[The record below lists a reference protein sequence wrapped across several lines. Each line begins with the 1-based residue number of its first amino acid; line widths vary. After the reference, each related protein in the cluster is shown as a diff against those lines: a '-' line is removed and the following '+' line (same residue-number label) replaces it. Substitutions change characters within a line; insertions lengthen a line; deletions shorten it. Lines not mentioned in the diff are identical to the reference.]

1 MGIDYENIYRCNC
14 NQYDNFIPTMFFNKK
29 EEKTND
35 LFIEKLPEK
44 KNLKANNLDKP
55 IYSHSRRSTTDL
67 EEEVKSNKN
76 YSNKN
81 DNLESIFKNPI
92 NSAFF
97 QSKKEI
103 NLLLEDE
110 YCLNVNEKEK
120 EKENIRKS
128 YYSKLIYKKIWI
140 PGNKSKTH
148 NSLFIYDWDDTF
160 LPTSYL
166 IRENMVDNI
175 ELSDELKY
183 LFFILEEIII
193 NILNLSM
200 NKGKV
205 YIITNSS
212 ISWFYFSSEKFFPN
226 LNFIL
231 NKIKVISARDEYED
245 LYPGDTKIWKQK
257 AFLHLKNEIN
267 DNLPSN
273 IICFGDSLNELEA
286 GKIFASQLSDSFIK
300 TVKFKEKPE
309 VEDLIKQLN
318 LIVDKF
324 DFIYS
329 KAKNLSIKVEQR
341 N

>member
-1 MGIDYENIYRCNC
+1 MGIDYENIHKYNY
-14 NQYDNFIPTMFFNKK
+14 NQYDNFIPNMFFNKK
-29 EEKTND
+29 EEKDKD
-35 LFIEKLPEK
+35 LIIEKKLPEK
-44 KNLKANNLDKP
+44 NLSKINNLENS
-55 IYSHSRRSTTDL
+55 IYSHSRRSTLDY
-67 EEEVKSNKN
+67 EEEVKSDKIC
-76 YSNKN
+76 SNKN
-81 DNLESIFKNPI
+81 DNLESIFKNPN

-97 QSKKEI
+97 ENKKEI
-103 NLLLEDE
+103 NLFLEGE
-110 YCLNVNEKEK
+110 YCLNVN

-140 PGNKSKTH
+140 PGSKSKTH

-166 IRENMVDNI
+166 IREDMIDKF

-193 NILNLSM
+193 NILNLSI

-212 ISWFYFSSEKFFPN
+212 KSWFYFSSGKYFPN
-226 LNFIL
+226 LDSIL
-231 NKIKVISARDEYED
+231 NRIKIISARDEYED

-273 IICFGDSLNELEA
+273 IICFGDSSNELEA
-286 GKIFASQLSDSFIK
+286 GKIFASHLSDSFIK

-329 KAKNLSIKVEQR
+329 KAKNLSIKVEQK

>member
-1 MGIDYENIYRCNC
+1 MGIDYENIHKYNY
-14 NQYDNFIPTMFFNKK
+14 NQYDNFIPIMFFNKK
-29 EEKTND
+29 EEEEND
-35 LFIEKLPEK
+35 LIIEKKLPEK
-44 KNLKANNLDKP
+44 KLSKNNNIENS
-55 IYSHSRRSTTDL
+55 IYSHSRRSTLDY
-67 EEEVKSNKN
+67 EEEVKSDKN
-76 YSNKN
+76 CLNKN
-81 DNLESIFKNPI
+81 DNLESIFKNPN

-97 QSKKEI
+97 QYKKEI
-103 NLLLEDE
+103 NLFLEGE
-110 YCLNVNEKEK
+110 YFLNVN

-128 YYSKLIYKKIWI
+128 YYAKLIYKKIWI
-140 PGNKSKTH
+140 PGSKSKTH

-166 IRENMVDNI
+166 IREDMLDKI

-193 NILNLSM
+193 NILNLSI

-212 ISWFYFSSEKFFPN
+212 KSWFYFSSGKYFPN
-226 LNFIL
+226 LDTIL
-231 NKIKVISARDEYED
+231 NRIKIISARDEYED

-273 IICFGDSLNELEA
+273 IICFGDSSNELEA
-286 GKIFASQLSDSFIK
+286 GKIFASHLSDSFIK

-329 KAKNLSIKVEQR
+329 KAKNLSIKVEQK

>member
-1 MGIDYENIYRCNC
+1 MGIDYENIHKYNC
-14 NQYDNFIPTMFFNKK
+14 NQYDNFIPIMFFNKK
-29 EEKTND
+29 EEKAND
-35 LFIEKLPEK
+35 LIIEKKLPEK
-44 KNLKANNLDKP
+44 KHLKTNDLENL
-55 IYSHSRRSTTDL
+55 IYSHSRRSTLDF
-67 EEEVKSNKN
+67 EEEAKSNKN

-81 DNLESIFKNPI
+81 ENLESIFKNPS

-110 YCLNVNEKEK
+110 YCLNVNEKE
-120 EKENIRKS
+120 NLRKS

-140 PGNKSKTH
+140 PGTKPKTH

-166 IRENMVDNI
+166 IREDMVNII

-183 LFFILEEIII
+183 LFLIIEEIII
-193 NILNLSM
+193 NILNLSI

-212 ISWFYFSSEKFFPN
+212 KSWFYFSSLKFFPN
-226 LNFIL
+226 LDSIL

-286 GKIFASQLSDSFIK
+286 GKLFASQLSDSFIK

>member
-1 MGIDYENIYRCNC
+1 MGIDYENIHKYNY
-14 NQYDNFIPTMFFNKK
+14 NQYDNFIPIMFFNKK
-29 EEKTND
+29 EEKDND
-35 LFIEKLPEK
+35 LVIEKKLPEK
-44 KNLKANNLDKP
+44 KLSKINNLENS
-55 IYSHSRRSTTDL
+55 INSHSRRSTIDY
-67 EEEVKSNKN
+67 EEEVKSDKN
-76 YSNKN
+76 CLNKN
-81 DNLESIFKNPI
+81 DNLESIFKNPN

-97 QSKKEI
+97 QNKKEI
-103 NLLLEDE
+103 NLFLEGE
-110 YCLNVNEKEK
+110 YCLNVN

-140 PGNKSKTH
+140 PGSKSKTH

-166 IRENMVDNI
+166 IREDMIDKF

-193 NILNLSM
+193 NILNLSI

-212 ISWFYFSSEKFFPN
+212 KSWFYFSSGKYFPN
-226 LNFIL
+226 LDSIL
-231 NKIKVISARDEYED
+231 NRIKIISARDEYED

-273 IICFGDSLNELEA
+273 IICFGDSSNELEA
-286 GKIFASQLSDSFIK
+286 GKIFASHLSDSFIK

-329 KAKNLSIKVEQR
+329 KAKNLSIKVEQK

>member
-1 MGIDYENIYRCNC
+1 MGIDYENIHKYNY
-14 NQYDNFIPTMFFNKK
+14 NQYDNFIPIMFFNKK
-29 EEKTND
+29 EEKDND
-35 LFIEKLPEK
+35 LVIEKKLPEK
-44 KNLKANNLDKP
+44 KLSKINNLENS
-55 IYSHSRRSTTDL
+55 INSHSRRSTIDY
-67 EEEVKSNKN
+67 EEEVKSDKN
-76 YSNKN
+76 CLNKN
-81 DNLESIFKNPI
+81 DNLESIFRNPN

-97 QSKKEI
+97 QYKKEI
-103 NLLLEDE
+103 NLFLEGE
-110 YCLNVNEKEK
+110 YCLNVN

-140 PGNKSKTH
+140 PGSKSKTH

-166 IRENMVDNI
+166 IREDMVDNI

-193 NILNLSM
+193 NILNLSI

-212 ISWFYFSSEKFFPN
+212 KSWFYFSSGKYFPN
-226 LNFIL
+226 LDTIL
-231 NKIKVISARDEYED
+231 NRIKIISARDEYED

-273 IICFGDSLNELEA
+273 IICFGDSSNELEA
-286 GKIFASQLSDSFIK
+286 GKIFASHLSDSFIK

-329 KAKNLSIKVEQR
+329 KAKNLSIKVEQK

>member
-1 MGIDYENIYRCNC
+1 
-14 NQYDNFIPTMFFNKK
+14 MFFNKK
-29 EEKTND
+29 EEKDKD
-35 LFIEKLPEK
+35 LIIEKKLPEK
-44 KNLKANNLDKP
+44 NLSKINNLENS
-55 IYSHSRRSTTDL
+55 IYSHSRRSTLDY
-67 EEEVKSNKN
+67 EEEVKSDK
-76 YSNKN
+76 SCLNKN
-81 DNLESIFKNPI
+81 DNLESIFKNPN

-97 QSKKEI
+97 ENKKEI
-103 NLLLEDE
+103 NLFLEGE
-110 YCLNVNEKEK
+110 YCLNVN

-140 PGNKSKTH
+140 PGSKSKTH

-166 IRENMVDNI
+166 IREDMVDKI

-193 NILNLSM
+193 NILNLSI

-212 ISWFYFSSEKFFPN
+212 KSWFYFSSGKYFPN
-226 LNFIL
+226 LDSIL
-231 NKIKVISARDEYED
+231 NRIKIISARDEYED

-257 AFLHLKNEIN
+257 AFLHLKNDIN

-273 IICFGDSLNELEA
+273 IICFGDSLIEIEA
-286 GKIFASQLSDSFIK
+286 GKIFASHLSDSFLK

>member
-1 MGIDYENIYRCNC
+1 MGIDYENIHKYNY
-14 NQYDNFIPTMFFNKK
+14 NQYDNFIPIMFFNKK
-29 EEKTND
+29 EEKDND
-35 LFIEKLPEK
+35 LIIEKKLPEK
-44 KNLKANNLDKP
+44 NLSKINNLENS
-55 IYSHSRRSTTDL
+55 IYSHSRRSTIDY
-67 EEEVKSNKN
+67 EEEVKSDKIC
-76 YSNKN
+76 SNKN
-81 DNLESIFKNPI
+81 DNLESIFKNPN

-97 QSKKEI
+97 ENKKEI
-103 NLLLEDE
+103 NLFLEGE
-110 YCLNVNEKEK
+110 YCLNVN

-140 PGNKSKTH
+140 PGSKSKTH

-166 IRENMVDNI
+166 IREDMVDQI
-175 ELSDELKY
+175 ELSNELKY

-193 NILNLSM
+193 NILNLSI

-212 ISWFYFSSEKFFPN
+212 KSWFYFSSGKYFPN
-226 LNFIL
+226 LDTIL
-231 NKIKVISARDEYED
+231 NRIKIISARDEYED

-273 IICFGDSLNELEA
+273 IICFGDSSNELEA
-286 GKIFASQLSDSFIK
+286 GKIFASHLSDSFIK
-300 TVKFKEKPE
+300 TVKFKEIPE

-329 KAKNLSIKVEQR
+329 KAKNLSIKVEQK

>member
-1 MGIDYENIYRCNC
+1 
-14 NQYDNFIPTMFFNKK
+14 MFFNKK
-29 EEKTND
+29 EEKAND
-35 LFIEKLPEK
+35 LIIEKKLPEK
-44 KNLKANNLDKP
+44 KHLKTNDLENS
-55 IYSHSRRSTTDL
+55 IYSHSRRSTLDF
-67 EEEVKSNKN
+67 EEESKSNKN

-81 DNLESIFKNPI
+81 ENLESIFKNPS

-110 YCLNVNEKEK
+110 YCLNVNEKE
-120 EKENIRKS
+120 NLRKS

-140 PGNKSKTH
+140 PGTKPKTH

-166 IRENMVDNI
+166 IREDMVDII
-175 ELSDELKY
+175 ELSNELKY
-183 LFFILEEIII
+183 LFFLLEEIII
-193 NILNLSM
+193 NILNLSI

-212 ISWFYFSSEKFFPN
+212 KSWFYFSSGKFFPN
-226 LNFIL
+226 LDSIL

-273 IICFGDSLNELEA
+273 IICFGDSSNELEA
-286 GKIFASQLSDSFIK
+286 GKIFASHLSDSFIK

>member
-1 MGIDYENIYRCNC
+1 MGIDYENIHRYNY
-14 NQYDNFIPTMFFNKK
+14 NQYDNFIPKMFFNKK
-29 EEKTND
+29 DEKIND
-35 LFIEKLPEK
+35 LITEKNHSDENKIE
-44 KNLKANNLDKP
+44 NS
-55 IYSHSRRSTTDL
+55 IYSHSRRSTLDF
-67 EEEVKSNKN
+67 EEEAEPDNNCSNKN
-76 YSNKN
+76 ES
-81 DNLESIFKNPI
+81 LESIFKNPN

-97 QSKKEI
+97 HTKKEI

-110 YCLNVNEKEK
+110 YCLNVNEKES
-120 EKENIRKS
+120 IRKS

-140 PGNKSKTH
+140 PGSKSKTH

-166 IRENMVDNI
+166 IREDMVDKI
-175 ELSDELKY
+175 ELSNELNY
-183 LFFILEEIII
+183 LFVILEEIII
-193 NILNLSM
+193 NILNLSI

-212 ISWFYFSSEKFFPN
+212 KSWFYFSSEKFFPN
-226 LNFIL
+226 LNSIL
-231 NKIKVISARDEYED
+231 KKIKIISARDEYED

-257 AFLHLKNEIN
+257 AFLQLKNEIN
-267 DNLPSN
+267 DNVPSN
-273 IICFGDSLNELEA
+273 IICFGDSLIELEA
-286 GKIFASQLSDSFIK
+286 GKILSSYLSDSFIK

-318 LIVDKF
+318 LIADKF

>member
-1 MGIDYENIYRCNC
+1 MGIDYENIHKYNY
-14 NQYDNFIPTMFFNKK
+14 NQYDNFIPIMFFNKK
-29 EEKTND
+29 EEKDND
-35 LFIEKLPEK
+35 LIIEKKLPEK
-44 KNLKANNLDKP
+44 KLSKINNLENS
-55 IYSHSRRSTTDL
+55 IFSHSRRSTIDY
-67 EEEVKSNKN
+67 EEEVKSDKN
-76 YSNKN
+76 CLNKN
-81 DNLESIFKNPI
+81 DNLESIFKNPN

-97 QSKKEI
+97 QYKKEI
-103 NLLLEDE
+103 NLFLEGE
-110 YCLNVNEKEK
+110 YCLNVN

-140 PGNKSKTH
+140 PGSKSKTH

-166 IRENMVDNI
+166 IREDMIDKI

-193 NILNLSM
+193 NILNLSI

-212 ISWFYFSSEKFFPN
+212 KSWFYFSSGKYFPN
-226 LNFIL
+226 LDSIL
-231 NKIKVISARDEYED
+231 NRIKIISARDEYED

-273 IICFGDSLNELEA
+273 IICFGDSSNELEA
-286 GKIFASQLSDSFIK
+286 GKIFASHLSDSFIK

-329 KAKNLSIKVEQR
+329 KAKNLSIKVEQK

>member
-1 MGIDYENIYRCNC
+1 MGIDYENIHKYNY
-14 NQYDNFIPTMFFNKK
+14 NQYDNFIPIMFFNKK
-29 EEKTND
+29 EEKDND
-35 LFIEKLPEK
+35 LIIEKKLPEK
-44 KNLKANNLDKP
+44 KLSKINNLENS
-55 IYSHSRRSTTDL
+55 IYSHSRRSTIDY
-67 EEEVKSNKN
+67 EEEVKSDKN
-76 YSNKN
+76 CLNKN
-81 DNLESIFKNPI
+81 DNLESIFKNPN

-97 QSKKEI
+97 QNKKEI
-103 NLLLEDE
+103 NLFLEGE
-110 YCLNVNEKEK
+110 YCLNVN

-140 PGNKSKTH
+140 PGSKSKTH

-166 IRENMVDNI
+166 IREDMVDKI

-193 NILNLSM
+193 NILNLSI

-212 ISWFYFSSEKFFPN
+212 KSWFYFSSGKYFPN
-226 LNFIL
+226 LDSLL
-231 NKIKVISARDEYED
+231 NRIKIISARDEYED

-273 IICFGDSLNELEA
+273 IICFGDSSNELEA
-286 GKIFASQLSDSFIK
+286 GKIFASHLSDSFIK

>member
-1 MGIDYENIYRCNC
+1 MGIDYENIHKYNY
-14 NQYDNFIPTMFFNKK
+14 NQYDNFIPIMFFNKK
-29 EEKTND
+29 EEKDND
-35 LFIEKLPEK
+35 LVIEKKLPEK
-44 KNLKANNLDKP
+44 KLSKINNLENS
-55 IYSHSRRSTTDL
+55 IYSHSRRSTLDY
-67 EEEVKSNKN
+67 EEEVKSDKIC
-76 YSNKN
+76 SNKN
-81 DNLESIFKNPI
+81 DNLESIFKNPN

-97 QSKKEI
+97 QNKKEI
-103 NLLLEDE
+103 NLFLEGE
-110 YCLNVNEKEK
+110 YCLNVN

-140 PGNKSKTH
+140 PGSKSKTH

-166 IRENMVDNI
+166 IREDMIDKF

-193 NILNLSM
+193 NILNLSI

-212 ISWFYFSSEKFFPN
+212 KSWFYFSSGKYFPN
-226 LNFIL
+226 LDSLL
-231 NKIKVISARDEYED
+231 NRIKIISARDEYED

-273 IICFGDSLNELEA
+273 IICFGDSSNELEA
-286 GKIFASQLSDSFIK
+286 GKIFASHLSDSFIK

-329 KAKNLSIKVEQR
+329 KAKNLSIKVEQK

>member
-1 MGIDYENIYRCNC
+1 MEG
-14 NQYDNFIPTMFFNKK
+14 
-29 EEKTND
+29 
-35 LFIEKLPEK
+35 
-44 KNLKANNLDKP
+44 
-55 IYSHSRRSTTDL
+55 
-67 EEEVKSNKN
+67 
-76 YSNKN
+76 
-81 DNLESIFKNPI
+81 
-92 NSAFF
+92 
-97 QSKKEI
+97 
-103 NLLLEDE
+103 E
-110 YCLNVNEKEK
+110 YCLNVN

-140 PGNKSKTH
+140 PGSKSKTH

-166 IRENMVDNI
+166 IREDMVDKI

-193 NILNLSM
+193 NILNLSI

-212 ISWFYFSSEKFFPN
+212 KSWFYFSSGKYFPN
-226 LNFIL
+226 LDSLL
-231 NKIKVISARDEYED
+231 NRIKIISARDEYED

-273 IICFGDSLNELEA
+273 IICFGDSSNELEA
-286 GKIFASQLSDSFIK
+286 GKIFASHLSDSFIK

>member
-1 MGIDYENIYRCNC
+1 MGIDYENIHKYNY
-14 NQYDNFIPTMFFNKK
+14 NQYDNFIPIMFFNKK
-29 EEKTND
+29 EEKAND
-35 LFIEKLPEK
+35 LIIEKKLPEK
-44 KNLKANNLDKP
+44 KHLKTNDLENS
-55 IYSHSRRSTTDL
+55 IYSHSRRSTLDF
-67 EEEVKSNKN
+67 EEEAKSNKN

-81 DNLESIFKNPI
+81 ENLESIFKNPS

-110 YCLNVNEKEK
+110 YCLNVNEKE
-120 EKENIRKS
+120 NLRKS

-140 PGNKSKTH
+140 PGTKSKTH

-166 IRENMVDNI
+166 IREDMVDQI
-175 ELSDELKY
+175 ELSNELKY

-193 NILNLSM
+193 NILNLSI

-212 ISWFYFSSEKFFPN
+212 KSWFYFSSGKYFPN
-226 LNFIL
+226 LDSLL
-231 NKIKVISARDEYED
+231 NRIKIISARDEYED

-273 IICFGDSLNELEA
+273 IICFGDSSNELEA
-286 GKIFASQLSDSFIK
+286 GKIFASHLSDSFIK

-329 KAKNLSIKVEQR
+329 KAKNLSIKVEQK

>member
-1 MGIDYENIYRCNC
+1 M
-14 NQYDNFIPTMFFNKK
+14 
-29 EEKTND
+29 EEKT
-35 LFIEKLPEK
+35 IKI
-44 KNLKANNLDKP
+44 NNLENS
-55 IYSHSRRSTTDL
+55 IYSHSRRSTLDY
-67 EEEVKSNKN
+67 EEEVKSDKN
-76 YSNKN
+76 CLNKN
-81 DNLESIFKNPI
+81 DNLESIFRNPN

-97 QSKKEI
+97 QYKKEI
-103 NLLLEDE
+103 NLFLEGE
-110 YCLNVNEKEK
+110 YCLNVN

-140 PGNKSKTH
+140 PGSKSKTH

-166 IRENMVDNI
+166 IREDMVDQI
-175 ELSDELKY
+175 ELSHELKY

-193 NILNLSM
+193 NILNLSI

-212 ISWFYFSSEKFFPN
+212 KSWFYFSSGKYFPN
-226 LNFIL
+226 LDSIL
-231 NKIKVISARDEYED
+231 NRIKIISARDEYED

-273 IICFGDSLNELEA
+273 IICFGDSSNELEA
-286 GKIFASQLSDSFIK
+286 GKIFASHLSDSFIK

-329 KAKNLSIKVEQR
+329 KAKNLSIKVEQK

>member
-1 MGIDYENIYRCNC
+1 
-14 NQYDNFIPTMFFNKK
+14 MFFNKK
-29 EEKTND
+29 EEKDND
-35 LFIEKLPEK
+35 LVIEKKLPEK
-44 KNLKANNLDKP
+44 KLSKINNLENS
-55 IYSHSRRSTTDL
+55 INSHSRRSTIDY
-67 EEEVKSNKN
+67 EEEVKSDKN
-76 YSNKN
+76 CLNKN
-81 DNLESIFKNPI
+81 DNLESIFKNPN

-97 QSKKEI
+97 QYKKEI
-103 NLLLEDE
+103 NLFLEGE
-110 YCLNVNEKEK
+110 YCLNVN

-140 PGNKSKTH
+140 PGSKSKTH

-166 IRENMVDNI
+166 IREDMIDKI

-193 NILNLSM
+193 NILNLSI

-212 ISWFYFSSEKFFPN
+212 KSWFYFSSGKYFPN
-226 LNFIL
+226 LDSLL
-231 NKIKVISARDEYED
+231 NRIKIISARDEYED

-286 GKIFASQLSDSFIK
+286 GKIFASQLNNSFIK

>member
-1 MGIDYENIYRCNC
+1 MGIDYENIHKYNC
-14 NQYDNFIPTMFFNKK
+14 NQYDNFIPIMFFNKK
-29 EEKTND
+29 EEKAND
-35 LFIEKLPEK
+35 LIIEKKLPEK
-44 KNLKANNLDKP
+44 NLSKINNLENS
-55 IYSHSRRSTTDL
+55 IYSHSRRSTLDY
-67 EEEVKSNKN
+67 EEEVKSDKN
-76 YSNKN
+76 CLNKN
-81 DNLESIFKNPI
+81 DNLESIFKNPN

-97 QSKKEI
+97 QNKKEI
-103 NLLLEDE
+103 NLFLEGE
-110 YCLNVNEKEK
+110 YFLNVN

-140 PGNKSKTH
+140 PGSKSKTH

-166 IRENMVDNI
+166 IREDMVDKI

-193 NILNLSM
+193 NILNLSI

-212 ISWFYFSSEKFFPN
+212 KSWFYFSSGKYFPN
-226 LNFIL
+226 LDTIL
-231 NKIKVISARDEYED
+231 NRIKIISARDEYED
-245 LYPGDTKIWKQK
+245 LYPGDTKMWKQK

-273 IICFGDSLNELEA
+273 IICFGDSSNELEA
-286 GKIFASQLSDSFIK
+286 GKIFASHLSDSFIK

-318 LIVDKF
+318 LIADKF

-329 KAKNLSIKVEQR
+329 KAKNLSIKVEQK

>member
-1 MGIDYENIYRCNC
+1 
-14 NQYDNFIPTMFFNKK
+14 MFFNKK
-29 EEKTND
+29 EEKDND
-35 LFIEKLPEK
+35 LIIEKKLPEK
-44 KNLKANNLDKP
+44 KLSKINNLENS
-55 IYSHSRRSTTDL
+55 IYSHSRRSTIDY
-67 EEEVKSNKN
+67 EEEVKSDKIC
-76 YSNKN
+76 SNKN
-81 DNLESIFKNPI
+81 DNLESIFKNPN

-97 QSKKEI
+97 QNKKEI
-103 NLLLEDE
+103 NLFLEGE
-110 YCLNVNEKEK
+110 YFLNVN

-140 PGNKSKTH
+140 PGSKSKTH

-166 IRENMVDNI
+166 IREDMVDQI
-175 ELSDELKY
+175 ELSNELKY

-193 NILNLSM
+193 NILNLSI

-205 YIITNSS
+205 FIITNSS
-212 ISWFYFSSEKFFPN
+212 KSWFYFSSGKYFPN
-226 LNFIL
+226 LDTIL
-231 NKIKVISARDEYED
+231 NRIKIISARDEYED

-273 IICFGDSLNELEA
+273 IICFGDSSNELEA
-286 GKIFASQLSDSFIK
+286 GKIFASHLSDSFIK

-329 KAKNLSIKVEQR
+329 KAKNLSIKVEQK

>member
-1 MGIDYENIYRCNC
+1 MGIDYENIHKYNY
-14 NQYDNFIPTMFFNKK
+14 NQYDNFIPIMFFNKK
-29 EEKTND
+29 EEKDND
-35 LFIEKLPEK
+35 LIIEKKLPEK
-44 KNLKANNLDKP
+44 NLSKINNLENS
-55 IYSHSRRSTTDL
+55 IYSHSRRSTIDY
-67 EEEVKSNKN
+67 EEEVKSDKIC
-76 YSNKN
+76 SNKN
-81 DNLESIFKNPI
+81 DNLESIFKNPN

-97 QSKKEI
+97 QNKKEI
-103 NLLLEDE
+103 NLFLEGE
-110 YCLNVNEKEK
+110 YFLNVN

-140 PGNKSKTH
+140 PGSKSKTH

-166 IRENMVDNI
+166 IREDMVDKI

-193 NILNLSM
+193 NILNLSI

-212 ISWFYFSSEKFFPN
+212 KSWFYFSSGKYFPN
-226 LNFIL
+226 LDTIL
-231 NKIKVISARDEYED
+231 NRIKIISARDEYED

-257 AFLHLKNEIN
+257 AFLHLKKEIN

-273 IICFGDSLNELEA
+273 IICFGDSSNELEA
-286 GKIFASQLSDSFIK
+286 GKIFASHLSDSFIK
-300 TVKFKEKPE
+300 TGKFKEKPE

-329 KAKNLSIKVEQR
+329 KAKNLSIKVEQK

>member
-1 MGIDYENIYRCNC
+1 MGIDYENIHKYNY
-14 NQYDNFIPTMFFNKK
+14 NQYDNFMPIMFFNKK
-29 EEKTND
+29 EEETNE
-35 LFIEKLPEK
+35 LFNEK
-44 KNLKANNLDKP
+44 KMPERKQSKENNIENS
-55 IYSHSRRSTTDL
+55 IYSHSRRSTLDF
-67 EEEVKSNKN
+67 EEEFKSDINFP
-76 YSNKN
+76 NKN
-81 DNLESIFKNPI
+81 DNLENIFKNPN

-103 NLLLEDE
+103 NLFLEDE
-110 YCLNVNEKEK
+110 YCLNIN

-166 IRENMVDNI
+166 IREDMVDKI
-175 ELSDELKY
+175 ELPDELKY
-183 LFFILEEIII
+183 HFFILEEIII
-193 NILNLSM
+193 NILNLSI
-200 NKGKV
+200 NKGRV

-212 ISWFYFSSEKFFPN
+212 KSWFNFSSGKYFPN
-226 LNFIL
+226 MDSLL
-231 NKIKVISARDEYED
+231 KKIKIISARDEYED

-257 AFLHLKNEIN
+257 AFLHLKNDIN

-273 IICFGDSLNELEA
+273 IICFGDSLIEIEA
-286 GKIFASQLSDSFIK
+286 GKIFASHLSDSFLK

-329 KAKNLSIKVEQR
+329 KAKNLSIKVEQKS
-341 N
+341 